1 MSKKEKIILKLLA
14 GTSDANFEFDDLI
27 QILIWF
33 EFIER
38 KGKGS
43 HRIFFMKG
51 IRDTINLQPRDGKAK
66 PYQVRQVREFL
77 VNNKI
82 AML

>member
-1 MSKKEKIILKLLA
+1 VSKREKLILKLLA
-14 GTSDANFEFDDLI
+14 GTSDANFDFDDLI

-38 KGKGS
+38 RGKRS
-43 HRIFFMKG
+43 HRIFFKRG
-51 IRDTINLQPRDGKAK
+51 VKATINLQPGDGKAK

-77 VNNKI
+77 VDNKI
-82 AML
+82 ALL